1 MVEDSP
7 CGKVVIDVG
16 RRYITVY
23 RCDGNG
29 YVEDEE
35 RFKFPWLIDRKD
47 AADMSHAVFH
57 VIYSWSDAAVNP
69 PAARGGEKGAD
80 SEKRRPAP

>member
-1 MVEDSP
+1 MVEDFP

-29 YVEDEE
+29 FVEDEE
-35 RFKFPWLIDRKD
+35 RFKLPWLIDRKD
-47 AADMSHAVFH
+47 AADMANAVFD
-57 VIYSWSDAAVNP
+57 VVYAWADAAVNP